1 MQLLITAPRLA
12 HRCALFLARLRL
24 APAPELSAL
33 RTQRR
38 LQMGWTQKFIIGAL
52 FVLITAPVI
61 AGYVCHQWRG
71 GAPGQC

>member
-1 MQLLITAPRLA
+1 MHVLITAPQLA
-12 HRCALFLARLRL
+12 YRCALFRARLRL
-24 APAPELSAL
+24 APAPEVNAL

-38 LQMGWTQKFIIGAL
+38 LQMGWTQKFIMCAL
-52 FVLITAPVI
+52 FVLILAPVI